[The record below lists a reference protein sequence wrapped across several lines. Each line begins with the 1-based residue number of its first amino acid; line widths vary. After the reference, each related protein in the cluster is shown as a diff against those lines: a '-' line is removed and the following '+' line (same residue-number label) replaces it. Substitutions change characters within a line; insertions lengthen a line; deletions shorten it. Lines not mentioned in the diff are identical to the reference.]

1 MGNKLKERKE
11 CIIGIPML
19 CTYYTLPTHGTVP
32 IQNVFPILYQTFNYL
47 FIIFILCSHT
57 TCRWGSAVLMLI
69 IHSLRLSMLSPLQ
82 GKDINAISMLWRVL
96 ARISMLYPCYDESR
110 QGYQC
115 CVYAMTSLPYCVYGS
130 LAFPKEANA
139 VCMLSHMARPSSQS
153 IPHERNRYLLRY
165 DQHRNFHE

>member
-96 ARISMLYPCYDESR
+96 ARISMLYPCYDESW

-115 CVYAMTSLPYCVYGS
+115 CIHAMTSQG
-130 LAFPKEANA
+130 KDINA
-139 VCMLSHMARPSSQS
+139 VCMLWRVFRTVSMVALPFPKKPMLYPCYDESS
-153 IPHERNRYLLRY
+153 LLCLW
-165 DQHRNFHE
+165 

>member
-1 MGNKLKERKE
+1 
-11 CIIGIPML
+11 
-19 CTYYTLPTHGTVP
+19 
-32 IQNVFPILYQTFNYL
+32 
-47 FIIFILCSHT
+47 
-57 TCRWGSAVLMLI
+57 
-69 IHSLRLSMLSPLQ
+69 
-82 GKDINAISMLWRVL
+82 
-96 ARISMLYPCYDESR
+96 MLYPCYDESR

-165 DQHRNFHE
+165 DQHRICLPSTPSSTTTHNPHYGWATMHSSFRRSQCSLNWRTDHGNIHLNQRRIQEFQKHKHRYKTKIWLKKILLCK